1 MLVKAPRTW
10 SSWPTQQHSNFI
22 LLSHTLAAAVLS
34 PMSTWLASWL
44 SKVLGLTEE
53 WETGL
58 PPSGSKAM
66 TMITM
71 VMAMMIQLQGRNQG
85 SACGVGAGV
94 WGRGGPRHPRTVGRV
109 TNFFYRNLFYCF
121 WAKPGG
127 FQG

>member
-1 MLVKAPRTW
+1 MNSLSCQLVPLEQWWERTPAPHLLDAPLTEKKVDSSSPVLVKAPRTW

-44 SKVLGLTEE
+44 SRVLGLTEE
-53 WETGL
+53 WATGL

-71 VMAMMIQLQGRNQG
+71 VMAMMIQLQGRNRG
-85 SACGVGAGV
+85 SPVG
-94 WGRGGPRHPRTVGRV
+94 
-109 TNFFYRNLFYCF
+109 
-121 WAKPGG
+121 
-127 FQG
+127 